1 MEHYEAWKDEE
12 PIWCKTEI
20 SLSKNVKFH
29 FYPAVGA
36 ISRFYQ
42 QFNCK
47 NYVWSWC
54 ETKLIFV
61 LVISIESWLFRK
73 KKNLN
78 SKKFAHAGI
87 FCSWYRFWHQI
98 NLKLMSQIHDFCRS
112 NSIPSIFYGLQF
124 SHYDSSKLLKNFM
137 KSNLLPLWS

>member
-1 MEHYEAWKDEE
+1 MQNWDIAFQK
-12 PIWCKTEI
+12 CKISFLPCCWGYFQILSTI
-20 SLSKNVKFH
+20 SLQELCMKLMWNQVNFRSGNI
-29 FYPAVGA
+29 Y
-36 ISRFYQ
+36 R
-42 QFNCK
+42 
-47 NYVWSWC
+47 VW
-54 ETKLIFV
+54 TFQV
-61 LVISIESWLFRK
+61 

-98 NLKLMSQIHDFCRS
+98 NLKLMSQIHDFCRI

-137 KSNLLPLWS
+137 KSNLLLLWS